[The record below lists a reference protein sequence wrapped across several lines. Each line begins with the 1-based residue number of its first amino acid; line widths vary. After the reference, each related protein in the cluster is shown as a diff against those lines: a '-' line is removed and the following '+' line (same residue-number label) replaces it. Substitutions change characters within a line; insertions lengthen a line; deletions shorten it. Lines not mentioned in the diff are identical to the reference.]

1 MAMQTW
7 KVMAAIV
14 VTGGLL
20 LLLLLLTAA
29 SAEQTDAAGRGE
41 QTSRLA
47 GSPQEVWTPLALV
60 GGTALLAGGAW
71 IGMLE
76 RAGRPWTA
84 R

>member
-1 MAMQTW
+1 MIQTW
-7 KVMAAIV
+7 KVMAAVV

-20 LLLLLLTAA
+20 LLLLLLAA
-29 SAEQTDAAGRGE
+29 DAQASSPADGQTESSALFGE
-41 QTSRLA
+41 PIELA
-47 GSPQEVWTPLALV
+47 WTPLALV

-76 RAGRPWTA
+76 RAGRPCGS